1 MIYIYNKKDFCYCC
15 FFALLQKSLLEI
27 EEKLKGLKPVS
38 ESQGKGKKIL
48 IEEIEDSESGE
59 GRGENTEECER
70 CGGDKSNVLS
80 FPILFNPRKKS
91 LSLRL

>member
-1 MIYIYNKKDFCYCC
+1 M
-15 FFALLQKSLLEI
+15 QKSLLEI
-27 EEKLKGLKPVS
+27 EEKLKGLKSVS

-70 CGGDKSNVLS
+70 HGRDKSNVLS

-91 LSLRL
+91 FSLRL